1 MIIPTSSAD
10 AARAAALTAIHAN
23 YKKAAIPTPEMTA
36 NRVQDFALLEAL
48 NDDELATVNAFRRQN
63 GRPPY
68 QQQNLRPFGKPKAGT
83 GNGNGNSTTAK
94 KYRYSQKMG
103 HMQMECRSRLR
114 DKPLMVNASR
124 QPYKSVNTIK
134 ENADMGESTVIV
146 KSISTSGNNLI
157 APLNWN

>member
-83 GNGNGNSTTAK
+83 GNGNGNSTTEK

-103 HMQMECRSRLR
+103 HTQMECRSRLR
-114 DKPLMVNASR
+114 DKALVVDANGQPYRNVNAIEEDTD
-124 QPYKSVNTIK
+124 V
-134 ENADMGESTVIV
+134 GERTVIV